1 MSRTE
6 GLTLAASI
14 GIWAQGDLAAD
25 VVLYRWEADNQTG
38 FVTFESATRRIRP
51 AEQSG
56 QPIGDLVYEAAA
68 GQAFGTAAGGV
79 ELRLFSQI
87 VAAIMRAY
95 RRAGS
100 PPATAHAY
108 YY

>member
-1 MSRTE
+1 
-6 GLTLAASI
+6 LAASI

-38 FVTFESATRRIRP
+38 FVTLESATQRIRP
-51 AEQSG
+51 AGQSG
-56 QPIGDLVYEAAA
+56 QPIGDLVYDPGTGE
-68 GQAFGTAAGGV
+68 AFGTAAGGV
-79 ELRLFSQI
+79 ERRLFSQI

-95 RRAGS
+95 RRSGS